1 VLELTHQNLRRRR
14 GAPDDGERSMNTYT
28 LYVMSNSP
36 YSDKIRM
43 YLRTKRLPFVEV
55 RENLKNREQVL
66 KARTGRTMVPVV
78 ITPGDDALND
88 STAITRRL
96 EEAHPQPPLRSPDP
110 GRRAFDA
117 LLEDY
122 ADEWIVRA
130 MLASRWLHEP
140 DAEQNR
146 TIIAADM
153 TCGTHEVE
161 LAVAREVFPEGIT
174 ATLPPMGAT
183 RDALGFLLDD
193 LRGLC
198 VDLDALFDAH
208 RFVGGAEPSVA
219 DLAFYGQ
226 LNQIR
231 RDPTGRSIVGDPA
244 RPHGRWLR
252 DLERRAEGEAPEHPR
267 ESAPDGEA
275 LAPLAHRIARTYLRF
290 AVANALALEE
300 GPRGPLLVELADGVP
315 FQAARAGYNR
325 KCLQTLLGELEQGLA
340 ARRALVGGEADRVV
354 LGELAG
360 LGKLL
365 ASYPALARATGG

>member
-1 VLELTHQNLRRRR
+1 
-14 GAPDDGERSMNTYT
+14 MNAYT

-43 YLRTKRLPFVEV
+43 YLKTKRLPFVEV
-55 RENLKNREQVL
+55 RENLRNREQVL
-66 KARTGRTMVPVV
+66 KARTGKTMVPVV
-78 ITPGDDALND
+78 VTPADDAMND
-88 STAITRRL
+88 STLITRRL
-96 EEAHPQPPLRSPDP
+96 EETHPRPPLRPADA
-110 GRRAFDA
+110 GRRGFDA

-140 DAEQNR
+140 DADQNR

-153 TCGTHEVE
+153 TCGTWEVE

-183 RDALGFLLDD
+183 RESLGFLLDD

-198 VDLDALFDAH
+198 DDLDALLATH
-208 RFVGGAEPSVA
+208 RFLGGAEPTVA

-231 RDPTGRSIVGDPA
+231 RDPTGRGIVGDPA

-252 DLERRAEGEAPEHPR
+252 DLERCADGETPEHPGLA
-267 ESAPDGEA
+267 APDGAA
-275 LAPLAHRIARTYLRF
+275 LAPLARRIASTYLRF
-290 AVANALALEE
+290 TVANALALEE
-300 GPRGPLLVELADGVP
+300 APRGPLLVELADGVP

-325 KCLQTLLGELEQGLA
+325 KCLQALHGELETALGTTGS
-340 ARRALVGGEADRVV
+340 LVGEEADRIVF
-354 LGELAG
+354 GELAR

-365 ASYPALARATGG
+365 GSYPALARAAGG

>member
-1 VLELTHQNLRRRR
+1 
-14 GAPDDGERSMNTYT
+14 MNAYT

-43 YLRTKRLPFVEV
+43 YLRIKRLPFLEV
-55 RENLKNREQVL
+55 RENLRNREHVL
-66 KARTGRTMVPVV
+66 KARTGKTMVPVL
-78 ITPGDDALND
+78 IMPSDDALND

-96 EEAHPQPPLRSPDP
+96 EEMHPKPAARPANA

-130 MLASRWLHEP
+130 MLGSRWLHEP

-153 TCGTHEVE
+153 TCGTAEVE

-183 RDALGFLLDD
+183 AESLGFLLDD

-198 VDLDALFDAH
+198 EDLDEIFAKH
-208 RFVGGAEPSVA
+208 RFFGGAEPTVA

-226 LNQIR
+226 LNQVR
-231 RDPTGRSIVGDPA
+231 RDPTGRGIVGDPA

-252 DLERRAEGEAPEHPR
+252 DIERQADGESPEHP
-267 ESAPDGEA
+267 ETAAPDGA
-275 LAPLAHRIARTYLRF
+275 SLAPLVRRIASTYLRF
-290 AVANALALEE
+290 AIGNALALEDA
-300 GPRGPLLVELADGVP
+300 PRGELLVELADGVP
-315 FQAARAGYNR
+315 FKAARAGYNR
-325 KCLQTLLGELEQGLA
+325 KCLQALLGELETGVA
-340 ARRALVGGEADRVV
+340 GGGGLVGSEVDRIV
-354 LGELAG
+354 LGELAR

-365 ASYPALARATGG
+365 GTYPALARAAGG